1 MATCRVSYADR
12 DGIHSVEVSADTLFE
27 AVAQALVDFK
37 EDKTIL
43 NPPGQ
48 ETEFAVK
55 VIREPT
61 EHFIRLKRVR
71 EWAEFS
77 NTTSPMEKLRRE
89 KVRKLLA
96 S

>member
-1 MATCRVSYADR
+1 M
-12 DGIHSVEVSADTLFE
+12 SAETLFE
-27 AVAQALVDFK
+27 AVAQALVEFK
-37 EDKTIL
+37 DDKTVL
-43 NPPGQ
+43 NQPGP

-55 VIREPT
+55 VIRKPI

-71 EWAEFS
+71 EGAEFS
-77 NTTSPMEKLRRE
+77 NTTSPAEHVRRE